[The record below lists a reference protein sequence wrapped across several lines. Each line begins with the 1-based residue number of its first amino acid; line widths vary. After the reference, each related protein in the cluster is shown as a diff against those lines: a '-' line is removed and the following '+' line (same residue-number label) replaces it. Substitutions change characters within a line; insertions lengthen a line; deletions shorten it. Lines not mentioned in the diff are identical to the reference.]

1 MSCCELLQGPKERA
15 VSLSKVPGS
24 SECACSGQLALVQD
38 ALLTYKNNAQLL
50 TQQMMEQ
57 ERECEIQRQKL
68 FKLTIDYDRL
78 ELQNQNLSAQLLHAR
93 EENNQYIDLNSKLNE
108 DSLKVGILGSYYYQF

>member
-15 VSLSKVPGS
+15 VSLSKVTGS
-24 SECACSGQLALVQD
+24 SGCACSGQLALVQD

-108 DSLKVGILGSYYYQF
+108 DSLKVGILSLYYYQF